1 MQQEIASESPELS
14 IDILGVN
21 ELGHE
26 SGNSLVIDGRDLP
39 WLQDIDD
46 DDNGSSDVWT
56 AWDVTFR
63 DVIITDSNN
72 VQVAVYNLST
82 NDLGNPVNYATLKQL
97 LIDAASATTD
107 PGVEL
112 SEIADQTVQAGSP
125 LHIPLNGL
133 DPAGGQLTFT
143 VESSDPLV
151 SAEVL
156 SGNRSLRMQVDD
168 FGTMTF
174 ELFESRAP
182 RATDRMIEL
191 AESDHFTDT
200 IFHRVI
206 DNFVILG
213 GDPTGTGSGGSTLGD
228 FDDQFHV
235 DLQHNR
241 TGLLSMAKTTD
252 DTNDSQFFITEGPT
266 RYLDFN
272 HSIFGLL
279 TEGEGVR
286 AAISDVAVGGDD
298 RPVTPV
304 VLHEVEIFD
313 DLENGVLML
322 SAAEGA
328 TGGVSIITVTVTD
341 SLGEQV
347 TRSFNA
353 TVVVDADPNS
363 NGNPFLDDIAD
374 IRMEADSVAT
384 FQLTAQDSDGD
395 TDFEFLD
402 EAALIAVNT
411 ANDPLI
417 PRPTPIPMPFL
428 PDGLNYSVDS
438 TTGEVTITATES
450 LVGEH
455 EFRVGVRK
463 TGTVGSDSTIDS
475 QLVSVTLGVVTVNA
489 GSQADDGTPDTF
501 SIAKTTASESEYNVS
516 VNGVVVRTILES
528 LVHAIDLVGSDDDD
542 IFVIDCGNGPPTMPG
557 GVVITGGDQQ
567 TADGDSLEL
576 NGGNFSTITHHF
588 DSTSAGTITIES
600 HAPIQYSGLEPIADN
615 LLADNRVFEFGDG
628 DDQITIGDDSD
639 NANGISTISSVAS
652 SEMVEFQMVPGGR
665 ITVRTGAGHDEV
677 TAFELDPSIA
687 SKLTIAGEAGDDTL
701 DAAAMTDS
709 VTLTGGSGDD
719 SLIGGAG
726 DDAINGQA
734 GDDVVLGQ
742 DGDDALLGGS
752 GRDRLDGGN
761 GNDRLRAQ
769 GYSGDTLVGSDGSDL
784 LSGGNGTDRVTA
796 QGDADITLGNS
807 QLTVGADTHQLADD
821 IERAVLTG
829 GTGDNS
835 VDAAAFTGNITLS
848 GGDGDDTL
856 TGSAGVTTLQE
867 SLDQNLTLTNSQ
879 LVGNDIDSLVNIDR
893 AKLVGSAAD
902 NLFDASDFTGPVTL
916 RGSAGNDTMIGGA
929 EDDLIFGGTGDD
941 LIEAGAGNDDVQ
953 AGSGHDTIDGGDGDD
968 SIRAAA
974 GNDSVLGANGNDTL
988 NGADGRD
995 TIEGGTGDD
1004 AISGLDGSDLLSGG
1018 AGNDTLVAGNGDD
1031 TIAGGDDDDLL
1042 LAGDGDDSVSGDNGL
1057 DTLAGN
1063 AGNDSFDE
1071 PGEVDELF
1079 VFYQGWIDRV

>member
-1 MQQEIASESPELS
+1 MQQEIASESPDLS

-26 SGNSLVIDGRDLP
+26 SGNSLVIDSRDLP

-46 DDNGSSDVWT
+46 DSNGSSDVWT

-72 VQVAVYNLST
+72 VQVAVYNLT
-82 NDLGNPVNYATLKQL
+82 NNDLGNPDNYATLKQL
-97 LIDAASATTD
+97 LIDTASATTD

-206 DNFVILG
+206 DNFVIQG

-266 RYLDFN
+266 RHLDFN

-286 AAISDVAVGGDD
+286 AAISDVAVGGDN

-313 DLENGVLML
+313 DIENGVLML

-328 TGGVSIITVTVTD
+328 TGVSTITVTVTD
-341 SLGEQV
+341 SLGNQI
-347 TRSFNA
+347 TRSFDA
-353 TVVVDADPNS
+353 TVVVDADSNS
-363 NGNPFLDDIAD
+363 NGNPFLDDID
-374 IRMEADSVAT
+374 DVRMEANSVAT

-395 TDFEFLD
+395 TDFDFLGESD
-402 EAALIAVNT
+402 LT
-411 ANDPLI
+411 ARLQASQM
-417 PRPTPIPMPFL
+417 PTL
-428 PDGLNYSVDS
+428 PSGLDYTVDS
-438 TTGEVTITATES
+438 STGEVSITASEG

-455 EFRVGVRK
+455 LIRVGVRK
-463 TGTVGSDSTIDS
+463 LGTLGSDSTIDS
-475 QLVSVTLGVVTVNA
+475 QLVSITLGVLAVNA
-489 GSQADDGTPDTF
+489 NDHSSGSQAGDGTPDTF
-501 SIAKTTASESEYNVS
+501 SIAKTTASEYNVS
-516 VNGVVVRTILES
+516 VNGEVVRTIDQS
-528 LVHAIDLVGSDDDD
+528 LVHAIDLVGSSDDDR
-542 IFVIDCGNGPPTMPG
+542 FVIDYGNGPPTMPG
-557 GVVITGGDQQ
+557 GVVITGGSQQ

-576 NGGNFSTITHHF
+576 NSGSFSTITHHF

-600 HAPIQYSGLEPIADN
+600 NAPIQYSGLEPIADN
-615 LLADNRVFEFGDG
+615 LSSADRVFEFGDG
-628 DDQITIGDDSD
+628 DDQITIGDDPD
-639 NANGISTISSVAS
+639 NANGISTISSIAS
-652 SEMVEFQMVPGGR
+652 SESVDFQMVPGGR

-677 TAFELDPSIA
+677 TAFELDPTFVSN
-687 SKLTIAGEAGDDTL
+687 LTIAGEAGDDTL

-719 SLIGGAG
+719 SLIGGSG

-742 DGDDALLGGS
+742 DGDDGLLGGS

-769 GYSGDTLVGSDGSDL
+769 GYSGDTLVGSGGSDL
-784 LSGGNGTDRVTA
+784 LSGGDGTDHVTA
-796 QGDADITLGNS
+796 QGDANITLSDS
-807 QLTVGADTHQLADD
+807 QLTVGTQMHQLADD

-835 VDAAAFTGNITLS
+835 IDAAAFTGNCTLS

-879 LVGNDIDSLVNIDR
+879 LVGNDTDSLVNIDR
-893 AKLVGSAAD
+893 AKLTGAATD

-941 LIEAGAGNDDVQ
+941 RIEAGAGNDDVQ

-974 GNDSVLGANGNDTL
+974 GNDSVVGADGNDTL
-988 NGADGRD
+988 NGANGRD

-1004 AISGLDGSDLLSGG
+1004 AISGLNGPDLLSGG
-1018 AGNDTLVAGNGDD
+1018 TGNDTLVAGTGND
-1031 TIAGGDDDDLL
+1031 TITGGDNDDLL
-1042 LAGDGDDSVSGDNGL
+1042 LAGDGNDSVSGDNGL
-1057 DTLAGN
+1057 DTLVGN

>member
-26 SGNSLVIDGRDLP
+26 SGNSEVIDGRDLP

-46 DDNGSSDVWT
+46 DANGSSDVWT

-72 VQVAVYNLST
+72 VQVAVYNLT
-82 NDLGNPVNYATLKQL
+82 NNDLANTNNYATLKQL
-97 LIDAASATTD
+97 LIDVASATTD

-112 SEIADQTVQAGSP
+112 SEIANQTVQAGSP

-143 VESSDPLV
+143 VESSDSLV

-156 SGNRSLRMQVDD
+156 SGNRSLRIQVDD

-191 AESDHFTDT
+191 AESGHFTDT
-200 IFHRVI
+200 IFHRVVN
-206 DNFVILG
+206 NFVIQG

-228 FDDQFHV
+228 FDDQYHV

-266 RYLDFN
+266 RHLDFN

-286 AAISDVAVGGDD
+286 ALISDVAVEGDN
-298 RPVTPV
+298 RPVTEV

-341 SLGEQV
+341 SLGNQV
-347 TRSFNA
+347 TRSFDA

-395 TDFEFLD
+395 TDFEFLG
-402 EAALIAVNT
+402 ESELAARLQASQM
-411 ANDPLI
+411 
-417 PRPTPIPMPFL
+417 PTL
-428 PDGLNYSVDS
+428 PSGLDYTVDS
-438 TTGEVTITATES
+438 STGDVSITASEG

-455 EFRVGVRK
+455 LIRVGVRK
-463 TGTVGSDSTIDS
+463 LGTVGSDSTIDS
-475 QLVSVTLGVVTVNA
+475 QLVSVTLGVLTFNA

-501 SIAKTTASESEYNVS
+501 SIAKTTASEYNVS
-516 VNGVVVRTILES
+516 VNGEVVRTIDES

-557 GVVITGGDQQ
+557 GVVITGGNQQ

-576 NGGNFSTITHHF
+576 NNGSFFTITHHF

-615 LLADNRVFEFGDG
+615 LLANNRVFEFGDG
-628 DDQITIGDDSD
+628 DDQITIGDDPD
-639 NANGISTISSVAS
+639 NTNGISTISSVAS
-652 SEMVEFQMVPGGR
+652 SEMVDFQMIPGGR

-677 TAFELDPSIA
+677 TAFELDPSIPI

-701 DAAAMTDS
+701 DAAAMTDP

-719 SLIGGAG
+719 SLIGGSG
-726 DDAINGQA
+726 NDVINGQA

-742 DGDDALLGGS
+742 DGDDGLLGGS

-761 GNDRLRAQ
+761 GDDRLRAQ
-769 GYSGDTLVGSDGSDL
+769 GYSGDTLVGSGGSDL
-784 LSGGNGTDRVTA
+784 LSGGDGIDHVTA
-796 QGDADITLGNS
+796 QGDADITLTDLE
-807 QLTVGADTHQLADD
+807 LTVGSDTHRLAND

-835 VDAAAFTGNITLS
+835 IDAAQFTGNTTLS

-856 TGSAGVTTLQE
+856 TGSLGITTLQE

-879 LVGNDIDSLVNIDR
+879 LVGNNTDILVNIDR
-893 AKLVGSAAD
+893 AKLVGGAAD
-902 NLFDASDFTGPVTL
+902 NQFDASDFTGPVTL

-929 EDDLIFGGTGDD
+929 EDDLIFGGTGND

-974 GNDSVLGANGNDTL
+974 GNDSVVGANGNDTL
-988 NGADGRD
+988 NGANGRD

-1004 AISGLDGSDLLSGG
+1004 AISGLDGSDVLSGG
-1018 AGNDTLVAGNGDD
+1018 TGNDTLVGGTGND
-1031 TIAGGDDDDLL
+1031 TLNGGDNDDLL
-1042 LAGDGDDSVSGDNGL
+1042 LAGDGNDSVSGDNGL
-1057 DTLAGN
+1057 DTLVGN
-1063 AGNDSFDE
+1063 AANDSFDE
-1071 PGEVDELF
+1071 PTEVDELF

>member
-1 MQQEIASESPELS
+1 MQQEIASESPELP

-21 ELGHE
+21 QLGHE

-46 DDNGSSDVWT
+46 DGNGSSDVWT

-72 VQVAVYNLST
+72 VQVAVYNLTT
-82 NDLGNPVNYATLKQL
+82 NDLANPDNYATLKQL
-97 LIDAASATTD
+97 LIDAASASTD

-206 DNFVILG
+206 NNFVIQG
-213 GDPTGTGSGGSTLGD
+213 GDPTGTGSGGSTLGN

-266 RYLDFN
+266 RHLDFN

-286 AAISDVAVGGDD
+286 AAISDVAVGGDNL
-298 RPVTPV
+298 PVTPV

-322 SAAEGA
+322 AAAEGA
-328 TGGVSIITVTVTD
+328 TGGVSTITVTVTD
-341 SLGEQV
+341 SLGNEV
-347 TRSFNA
+347 TRSFDA
-353 TVVVDADPNS
+353 TVVVDVDPGS
-363 NGNPFLDDIAD
+363 NGNPFLDDIDAV
-374 IRMEADSVAT
+374 RMEANSVAT

-395 TDFEFLD
+395 TDFEFLG
-402 EAALIAVNT
+402 ESELT
-411 ANDPLI
+411 ARLQASQM
-417 PRPTPIPMPFL
+417 PIL
-428 PDGLNYSVDS
+428 SSGLDYTVDS
-438 TTGEVTITATES
+438 STGDVTITASEG
-450 LVGEH
+450 LIGEH
-455 EFRVGVRK
+455 LIRVGVRK
-463 TGTVGSDSTIDS
+463 LGTLGSDATIDS
-475 QLVSVTLGVVTVNA
+475 QLVSITLGVITVDANDHSS
-489 GSQADDGTPDTF
+489 GTQASDGTPDTI
-501 SIAKTTASESEYNVS
+501 SLRKTDTGTDYEVS
-516 VNGVVVRTILES
+516 VNGELVRTLDES
-528 LVHAIDLVGSDDDD
+528 LVHAIDLVGSSDDDL
-542 IFVIDCGNGPPTMPG
+542 FEIDCSNGPPVMPG
-557 GVVITGGDQQ
+557 GVVITGGSQQ
-567 TADGDSLEL
+567 TADGDSLSL
-576 NGGNFSTITHHF
+576 HTGSFLSVTHRF
-588 DSTSAGTITIES
+588 TDASSGTITLETN
-600 HAPIQYSGLEPIADN
+600 APISYSGLEPIRDN
-615 LLADNRVFEFGDG
+615 LSTADRVFEFGAG
-628 DDQITIGDDSD
+628 DDQVTIGDDSD
-639 NANGISTISSVAS
+639 SANGISTISSSAS
-652 SEMVEFQMVPGGR
+652 SETVDFQMIPGGR
-665 ITVRTGAGHDEV
+665 ITIRTGAGNDEV
-677 TAFELDPSIA
+677 TAFELDPSVL
-687 SKLTIAGEAGDDTL
+687 SLLTIAGEAGDDTL
-701 DAAAMTDS
+701 NAAAMADS

-719 SLIGGAG
+719 SLIGGSG
-726 DDAINGQA
+726 NDAINGQA

-742 DGDDALLGGS
+742 DGDDRLFGGS

-769 GYSGDTLVGSDGSDL
+769 GYSGDTLVGSGGTDL
-784 LSGGNGTDRVTA
+784 LSGGDGTDRVTVQA
-796 QGDADITLGNS
+796 DADITLTDLE
-807 QLTVGADTHQLADD
+807 LTVGSDTHLLADD
-821 IERAVLTG
+821 IERAILTG
-829 GTGDNS
+829 GIGDNTI
-835 VDAAAFTGNITLS
+835 DAAAFAGNTTLS
-848 GGDGDDTL
+848 GGDGDDML
-856 TGSAGVTTLQE
+856 IGSVGVTTLQE

-879 LVGNDIDSLVNIDR
+879 LVGNNTDSLVNIDR
-893 AKLVGSAAD
+893 AKLVGGAAD
-902 NLFDASDFTGPVTL
+902 NQFDASDFTGPVTL

-929 EDDLIFGGTGDD
+929 EDDLIFGGTGND

-974 GNDSVLGANGNDTL
+974 GNDSVVGANGNDTL
-988 NGADGRD
+988 NGANGRD
-995 TIEGGTGDD
+995 TIQGGAGND
-1004 AISGLDGSDLLSGG
+1004 AISGLDGADLLSGG
-1018 AGNDTLVAGNGDD
+1018 TGNDTLVAGNGND
-1031 TIAGGDDDDLL
+1031 TLAGGDNDDLL
-1042 LAGDGDDSVSGDNGL
+1042 LAGDGNDSVSGDNGL

>member
-1 MQQEIASESPELS
+1 MQQEIASESPDLS

-26 SGNSLVIDGRDLP
+26 SGNSLVIDSRDLP

-46 DDNGSSDVWT
+46 DSNGSSDVWT

-72 VQVAVYNLST
+72 VQVAVYNLT
-82 NDLGNPVNYATLKQL
+82 NNDLGNPDNYATLKQL
-97 LIDAASATTD
+97 LIDTASATTD

-206 DNFVILG
+206 DNFVIQG

-266 RYLDFN
+266 RHLDFN

-286 AAISDVAVGGDD
+286 AAISDVAVGGDN

-313 DLENGVLML
+313 DIENGVLML

-328 TGGVSIITVTVTD
+328 TGVSTITVTVTD
-341 SLGEQV
+341 SLGNQI
-347 TRSFNA
+347 TRSFDA
-353 TVVVDADPNS
+353 TVVVDADSNS
-363 NGNPFLDDIAD
+363 NGNPFLDDID
-374 IRMEADSVAT
+374 DVRMEANSVAT

-395 TDFEFLD
+395 TDFDFLGESD
-402 EAALIAVNT
+402 LT
-411 ANDPLI
+411 ARLQASQM
-417 PRPTPIPMPFL
+417 PTL
-428 PDGLNYSVDS
+428 PSGLDYTVDS
-438 TTGEVTITATES
+438 STGEVSITASEG

-455 EFRVGVRK
+455 LIRVGVRK
-463 TGTVGSDSTIDS
+463 LGTLGSDSTIDS
-475 QLVSVTLGVVTVNA
+475 QLVSITLGVLAVNA
-489 GSQADDGTPDTF
+489 NDHSSGSQAGDGTPDTF
-501 SIAKTTASESEYNVS
+501 SIAKTTASEYNVS
-516 VNGVVVRTILES
+516 VNGEVVRTIDQS

-542 IFVIDCGNGPPTMPG
+542 RFVIDYGNVPPTMPG
-557 GVVITGGDQQ
+557 GVVITGGSQQ

-576 NGGNFSTITHHF
+576 NSGSFSTITHHF

-600 HAPIQYSGLEPIADN
+600 NAPIQYSGLEPIADN
-615 LLADNRVFEFGDG
+615 LSSADRVFEFGDG
-628 DDQITIGDDSD
+628 DDQITIGDDPD

-652 SEMVEFQMVPGGR
+652 SEMVDFQMVPGGR

-687 SKLTIAGEAGDDTL
+687 SNLTIAGEAGDDTL

-719 SLIGGAG
+719 SLIGGSG

-742 DGDDALLGGS
+742 DGDDGLLGGS

-769 GYSGDTLVGSDGSDL
+769 GYSGDTLVGSGGSDL
-784 LSGGNGTDRVTA
+784 LSGGDGTDHVTA
-796 QGDADITLGNS
+796 QGDANITLSDS
-807 QLTVGADTHQLADD
+807 QLTVGTQMHQLADD

-835 VDAAAFTGNITLS
+835 IDAAAFTGNCTLS

-879 LVGNDIDSLVNIDR
+879 LVGNDTDSLVNIDR
-893 AKLVGSAAD
+893 AKLTGAATD

-941 LIEAGAGNDDVQ
+941 RIEAGAGNDDVQ

-974 GNDSVLGANGNDTL
+974 GNDSVVGADGNDTL
-988 NGADGRD
+988 NGANGRD

-1004 AISGLDGSDLLSGG
+1004 AISGLNGPDLLSGG
-1018 AGNDTLVAGNGDD
+1018 TGNDTLVAGTGND
-1031 TIAGGDDDDLL
+1031 TITGGDNDDLL
-1042 LAGDGDDSVSGDNGL
+1042 LAGDGNDSVSGDNGL
-1057 DTLAGN
+1057 DTLVGN

>member
-46 DDNGSSDVWT
+46 DGNGSSDVWT

-72 VQVAVYNLST
+72 VQVAVYNLTT
-82 NDLGNPVNYATLKQL
+82 NDLGNTDNYATLKQL
-97 LIDAASATTD
+97 LVDAASATTD

-112 SEIADQTVQAGSP
+112 SEIDDQTVQAGSP

-206 DNFVILG
+206 DNFVIQG

-235 DLQHNR
+235 GLQHNR

-252 DTNDSQFFITEGPT
+252 DTNDSQFFITEGPA
-266 RYLDFN
+266 RHLDFN

-286 AAISDVAVGGDD
+286 AAISDVAVNGEL
-298 RPVTPV
+298 PLTPV
-304 VLHEVEIFD
+304 VLHEVDIFD

-328 TGGVSIITVTVTD
+328 TGVSTITVTVSDT
-341 SLGEQV
+341 LGNQV
-347 TRSFNA
+347 TRSFDA
-353 TVVVDADPNS
+353 TVVVDTDPNS

-374 IRMEADSVAT
+374 VRMEADSVAT

-395 TDFEFLD
+395 TDFEFLG
-402 EAALIAVNT
+402 ESELAARLQASQM
-411 ANDPLI
+411 
-417 PRPTPIPMPFL
+417 PTL
-428 PDGLNYSVDS
+428 PSGLDYTVDS
-438 TTGEVTITATES
+438 STGDVSITASEG

-455 EFRVGVRK
+455 LVRVGVRK
-463 TGTVGSDSTIDS
+463 LGTLGSDSTIDS
-475 QLVSVTLGVVTVNA
+475 QLVSITLGVLTVSANDHSS
-489 GSQADDGTPDTF
+489 GSQAGDGTPDTI
-501 SIAKTTASESEYNVS
+501 SIARTSGTEYDVS
-516 VNGVVVRTILES
+516 VNGEVVRTIDES
-528 LVHAIDLVGSDDDD
+528 LVHAIDLVGSTDDD
-542 IFVIDCGNGPPTMPG
+542 IFVIDCSNGPPTMPG
-557 GVVITGGDQQ
+557 GVVITGGSQQ
-567 TADGDSLEL
+567 TVDGDSLEL
-576 NGGNFSTITHHF
+576 NNGSFSTVTHHF
-588 DSTSAGTITIES
+588 DSTSAGTITLES
-600 HAPIQYSGLEPIADN
+600 NAPIQYSGLEPFADN
-615 LLADNRVFEFGDG
+615 LLTADRVFEFGNG
-628 DDQITIGDDSD
+628 DDQITIGDDDD

-652 SEMVEFQMVPGGR
+652 SEMVDFQMVPGGR

-687 SKLTIAGEAGDDTL
+687 SNLTIAGEAGDDTL
-701 DAAAMTDS
+701 DAAAMTDP

-719 SLIGGAG
+719 SLIGGSS

-742 DGDDALLGGS
+742 DGDDTLLGGS

-761 GNDRLRAQ
+761 GSDRLRAQ
-769 GYSGDTLVGSDGSDL
+769 GYSGDTLVGSGGSDL
-784 LSGGNGTDRVTA
+784 LSGGDGTDHVTA
-796 QGDADITLGNS
+796 QGDADVTLTDS
-807 QLTVGADTHQLADD
+807 QLTVGTDTHQLADD

-829 GTGDNS
+829 GAGDNTI
-835 VDAAAFTGNITLS
+835 DAAAFTGNATLS
-848 GGDGDDTL
+848 GGDGGDTL

-867 SLDQNLTLTNSQ
+867 SLDQDLTLTNSQ
-879 LVGNDIDSLVNIDR
+879 LVGNDTDSLVNIDR
-893 AKLVGSAAD
+893 AKLVGGAAD
-902 NLFDASDFTGPVTL
+902 NQFDASDFTGPVTL

-941 LIEAGAGNDDVQ
+941 RIEAGAGNDDVQ

-974 GNDSVLGANGNDTL
+974 GNDSVVGASGNDTL
-988 NGADGRD
+988 NGANGRD
-995 TIEGGTGDD
+995 TVEGGTGDD
-1004 AISGLDGSDLLSGG
+1004 AISGLNGSDLLSGG
-1018 AGNDTLVAGNGDD
+1018 TGNDTLVAGTGND

-1042 LAGDGDDSVSGDNGL
+1042 LAGDGNDSVSGDNGL

-1071 PGEVDELF
+1071 PTEVDELF

>member
-46 DDNGSSDVWT
+46 DGNGSSDVWT

-72 VQVAVYNLST
+72 VQVAVYNLTT
-82 NDLGNPVNYATLKQL
+82 NDLGNTDNYATLKQL
-97 LIDAASATTD
+97 LVDAASATTD

-206 DNFVILG
+206 DNFVIQG

-266 RYLDFN
+266 RHLDFN

-286 AAISDVAVGGDD
+286 AAISDVAVGAGNL
-298 RPVTPV
+298 PVTPV

-328 TGGVSIITVTVTD
+328 TGVSTITVTVSDT
-341 SLGEQV
+341 LGNQV
-347 TRSFNA
+347 TRSFDA
-353 TVVVDADPNS
+353 TVVVDTDPNS

-374 IRMEADSVAT
+374 VRMEADSVAT
-384 FQLTAQDSDGD
+384 FQLTAHDSDGD
-395 TDFEFLD
+395 TDFEFLG
-402 EAALIAVNT
+402 ESELAARLQASQM
-411 ANDPLI
+411 
-417 PRPTPIPMPFL
+417 PTL
-428 PDGLNYSVDS
+428 PSGLDYTVDS
-438 TTGEVTITATES
+438 STGDVSITASEG
-450 LVGEH
+450 LVGKH
-455 EFRVGVRK
+455 LVRVGVRK
-463 TGTVGSDSTIDS
+463 LGTLGSDSTIDS
-475 QLVSVTLGVVTVNA
+475 QLVSITLGVLTVSANDHSS
-489 GSQADDGTPDTF
+489 GSQAGDGTPDTI
-501 SIAKTTASESEYNVS
+501 SIARTSGTEYDVS
-516 VNGVVVRTILES
+516 VNGEVVRTIDES
-528 LVHAIDLVGSDDDD
+528 LVHAIDLVGSSDDD
-542 IFVIDCGNGPPTMPG
+542 IFVIDCSNGPPTMPG
-557 GVVITGGDQQ
+557 GVVITGGSQQ

-576 NGGNFSTITHHF
+576 NSGSFSTITHHF

-600 HAPIQYSGLEPIADN
+600 NAPIQYSGLEPIADN
-615 LLADNRVFEFGDG
+615 LLTTDRVFEFGDG
-628 DDQITIGDDSD
+628 DDQITIGDDPD

-652 SEMVEFQMVPGGR
+652 SEMVDFQMVPGGR

-687 SKLTIAGEAGDDTL
+687 SNLTIAGEAGDDTL
-701 DAAAMTDS
+701 DAAAMTDP

-719 SLIGGAG
+719 SLIGGSS

-742 DGDDALLGGS
+742 DGDDTLLGGS

-761 GNDRLRAQ
+761 GSDRLRAQ
-769 GYSGDTLVGSDGSDL
+769 GYSGDTLVGSGGSDL
-784 LSGGNGTDRVTA
+784 LSGGDGTDHVTA
-796 QGDADITLGNS
+796 QGDADVTLTDS
-807 QLTVGADTHQLADD
+807 QLTVGTDTHQLADD

-829 GTGDNS
+829 GAGDNTI
-835 VDAAAFTGNITLS
+835 DAAAFTGNATLS
-848 GGDGDDTL
+848 GGDGGDTL

-867 SLDQNLTLTNSQ
+867 SLDQDLTLTNSQ
-879 LVGNDIDSLVNIDR
+879 LVGDDTDSLVDIDR
-893 AKLVGSAAD
+893 AKLVGGGAD
-902 NLFDASDFTGPVTL
+902 NQFDASDFTGPVTL

-941 LIEAGAGNDDVQ
+941 RIEAGAGNDDVQ

-974 GNDSVLGANGNDTL
+974 GNDSVVGASGNDTL
-988 NGADGRD
+988 NGANGRD
-995 TIEGGTGDD
+995 TVEGGTGDD
-1004 AISGLDGSDLLSGG
+1004 AISGLNGSDLLSGG
-1018 AGNDTLVAGNGDD
+1018 TGNDTLVAGTGND

-1042 LAGDGDDSVSGDNGL
+1042 LAGDGNDSVSGDNGL

-1071 PGEVDELF
+1071 PTEVDELF